1 MKDYTI
7 GHSEFSDKVSIVES
21 NDPAHAD
28 VINTPIKQLFG
39 NTVANKRAVEESK
52 EQVESKLQT
61 FKNEISESQT
71 ELNKSLEKS
80 MNDIKESNAALG
92 KAIKDIADNSELQEI
107 LQHLADYKMYGEKSY
122 AFIHKDIL
130 HRIYETVE
138 VSMNDLKIS
147 GETLEYFIKENK
159 RVGQTFAAVYGIEHR
174 EVLEKLPTLEAVIG
188 SEAAMT
194 AVANSSTAMTVVV
207 NSSTA
212 MTAVLNSSTAM
223 TAVLNS
229 STAMTVVVNSSTAMT
244 AVLNSS
250 TAMTAVVNSST
261 AMTAVANSSTAMT
274 VVANSSTAMTAVL
287 NSSKCMLLKDTGLPG
302 AEGGTCYG
310 KFLLVGSTTLNPCVD
325 NCIPDYKSQI
335 QTQYKLI
342 LSTTK
347 FGTVY
352 TKIGV
357 PGVPV
362 TTIFTML
369 DDFSSGLDCVV
380 YKL

>member
-223 TAVLNS
+223 TAV
-229 STAMTVVVNSSTAMT
+229 
-244 AVLNSS
+244 
-250 TAMTAVVNSST
+250 
-261 AMTAVANSSTAMT
+261 ANSSTAMT

>member
-1 MKDYTI
+1 
-7 GHSEFSDKVSIVES
+7 
-21 NDPAHAD
+21 
-28 VINTPIKQLFG
+28 
-39 NTVANKRAVEESK
+39 
-52 EQVESKLQT
+52 
-61 FKNEISESQT
+61 
-71 ELNKSLEKS
+71 
-80 MNDIKESNAALG
+80 
-92 KAIKDIADNSELQEI
+92 
-107 LQHLADYKMYGEKSY
+107 
-122 AFIHKDIL
+122 
-130 HRIYETVE
+130 
-138 VSMNDLKIS
+138 
-147 GETLEYFIKENK
+147 
-159 RVGQTFAAVYGIEHR
+159 
-174 EVLEKLPTLEAVIG
+174 
-188 SEAAMT
+188 
-194 AVANSSTAMTVVV
+194 
-207 NSSTA
+207 
-212 MTAVLNSSTAM
+212 M

>member
-212 MTAVLNSSTAM
+212 MTAVLNSS
-223 TAVLNS
+223 
-229 STAMTVVVNSSTAMT
+229 
-244 AVLNSS
+244 
-250 TAMTAVVNSST
+250 
-261 AMTAVANSSTAMT
+261 
-274 VVANSSTAMTAVL
+274 
-287 NSSKCMLLKDTGLPG
+287 KCMLLKDTGLPG

>member
-250 TAMTAVVNSST
+250 TAMTAV
-261 AMTAVANSSTAMT
+261 ANSSTAMT

>member
-1 MKDYTI
+1 MDTAVI
-7 GHSEFSDKVSIVES
+7 PMLINSDFMEIPL
-21 NDPAHAD
+21 D
-28 VINTPIKQLFG
+28 
-39 NTVANKRAVEESK
+39 KR
-52 EQVESKLQT
+52 L
-61 FKNEISESQT
+61 
-71 ELNKSLEKS
+71 
-80 MNDIKESNAALG
+80 D
-92 KAIKDIADNSELQEI
+92 
-107 LQHLADYKMYGEKSY
+107 LADYKMYGEKSHV
-122 AFIHKDIL
+122 FQNKDRL
-130 HRIYETVE
+130 HSLCECTGLT
-138 VSMNDLKIS
+138 MNDLTINT
-147 GETLEYFIKENK
+147 ETLEYFVKKNK
-159 RVGQTFAAVYGIEHR
+159 TGYAFAAVYGIEHR
-174 EVLEKLPTLEAVIG
+174 EVFEKLSTLEAVIG

-194 AVANSSTAMTVVV
+194 AVLNNSTAMTAVLNSSTAMTAVANSSTAMTAVLNSSTAMTAVLNNSTAMTAVV

-229 STAMTVVVNSSTAMT
+229 STAMT
-244 AVLNSS
+244 
-250 TAMTAVVNSST
+250 
-261 AMTAVANSSTAMT
+261 AVANSSTAMT
-274 VVANSSTAMTAVL
+274 TIL
-287 NSSKCMLLKDTGLPG
+287 NSSKCMLLKDTGLSG

-325 NCIPDYKSQI
+325 KCIPDYISQI
-335 QTQYKLI
+335 QTQYKLT

-369 DDFSSGLDCVV
+369 DDYSSGVHCVV